1 MCSDQLNNKT
11 IEMIDVSRKPVM
23 YRIAEAIGEINLKLS
38 TIDAIKK
45 GQIKKGDVLTAS
57 KIVGILA
64 VKKTADILPLC
75 HSIPLQQVNIN
86 FEFLNNTL
94 KSHCVVSA
102 NYKTGVEMEALVGV
116 TTSLLN
122 VWDMVKYLEK
132 DDSGQY
138 PDTVIKNIRVIKKW
152 KKSI

>member
-11 IEMIDVSRKPVM
+11 IEMIDVSRKPVI

-86 FEFLNNTL
+86 FEFLNNNL